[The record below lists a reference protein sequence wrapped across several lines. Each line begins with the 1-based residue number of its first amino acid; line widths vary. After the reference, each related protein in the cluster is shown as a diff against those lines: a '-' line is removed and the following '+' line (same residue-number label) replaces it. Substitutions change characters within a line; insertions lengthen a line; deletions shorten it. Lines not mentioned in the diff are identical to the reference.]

1 MSTTE
6 KIKKL
11 LEKSRDA
18 GASEAEAEACARK
31 ARELMEEHG
40 LTEESLRERSSEPEK
55 LTFPANYQDPWRK
68 NLGTA
73 VGVMCGCVFT
83 WSPRAKTFGFT
94 GSATGV
100 VVAHG
105 TYSRLERIVLQ
116 LASAHRSATRGPR
129 QDQLRFERAC
139 GLRLAHRCV
148 MIHEERQRP
157 STGGEGALVLA
168 SEFRRVE
175 DWMRENTSTKEGDA
189 GTVKVE
195 GRSGLAGWQAGG
207 EVAMGGELR

>member
-1 MSTTE
+1 M
-6 KIKKL
+6 KKL

-40 LTEESLRERSSEPEK
+40 LTEESLRERSAEPER
-55 LTFPANYQDPWRK
+55 LSFPAKYQDAWRK

-73 VGVMCGCVFT
+73 VGIMCGCVFS
-83 WSPRAKTFGFT
+83 WSPRAKTFSFT

-148 MIHEERQRP
+148 QIHDERRRP
-157 STGGEGALVLA
+157 AEGGEGALVLA
-168 SEFRRVE
+168 SEYRRVE
-175 DWMRENTSTKEGDA
+175 QWMTENTKVREADTGE
-189 GTVKVE
+189 VRVE
-195 GRSGLAGWQAGG
+195 GEAGVAGWRAGAD
-207 EVAMGGELR
+207 VAMGGELR